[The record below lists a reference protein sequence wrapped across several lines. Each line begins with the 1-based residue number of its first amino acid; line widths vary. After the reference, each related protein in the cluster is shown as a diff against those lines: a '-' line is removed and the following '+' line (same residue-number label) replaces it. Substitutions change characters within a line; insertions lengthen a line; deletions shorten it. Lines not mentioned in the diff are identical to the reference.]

1 MNALLAL
8 DDMRASTNFNLN
20 MAAVT
25 PFVMMMYLTKRAF
38 QFVFYATLRLGKS
51 REETYG
57 NFLHILTEIERLLN
71 IRDVPP
77 QISFHAGGYALNE
90 PTVDHDAKQLPGH
103 VDGDTVL
110 SSDDLGML
118 MLHIHALKIILWR
131 DQRRFSASVIR
142 SVAEDLSELAGERGA
157 VSVRQQLQIIARM
170 HRTYPFLKVVGWDM
184 VGFDGRQ

>member
-1 MNALLAL
+1 
-8 DDMRASTNFNLN
+8 
-20 MAAVT
+20 
-25 PFVMMMYLTKRAF
+25 MMYLTKRAF

-71 IRDVPP
+71 IRDAPP
-77 QISFHAGGYALNE
+77 QIAFQAGGYAPSVPAVDDD
-90 PTVDHDAKQLPGH
+90 PTQLA
-103 VDGDTVL
+103 GDRVL
-110 SSDDLGML
+110 STDDLGML
-118 MLHIHALKIILWR
+118 MLHIHALRTILWR

-157 VSVRQQLQIIARM
+157 VSVRQQLQIIGRM

>member
-1 MNALLAL
+1 MMNALLAL

-25 PFVMMMYLTKRAF
+25 PFVLMIYLTKRAF

-71 IRDVPP
+71 IRDAPP
-77 QISFHAGGYALNE
+77 QLAGGYASNM
-90 PTVDHDAKQLPGH
+90 PPVDHDPNQLPGH
-103 VDGDTVL
+103 MAGDRIL
-110 SSDDLGML
+110 STDDLGML
-118 MLHIHALKIILWR
+118 MLHIHALRTILWR

-170 HRTYPFLKVVGWDM
+170 HRTYPFLKIVGWDM